1 MAAGFQQV
9 SAMPTPIIAGQ
20 PKEILNINQ
29 ELFDQSV
36 VECGGHEEEPEL
48 KAVLSKVSR
57 WLLPI
62 CFLAGVFSYLES
74 TNLNFAAL
82 QLNAGLGFAP
92 QDYGLGAGLFFLGA
106 ASPSWR

>member
-20 PKEILNINQ
+20 PKDILNINQ

-48 KAVLSKVSR
+48 KAVLSK
-57 WLLPI
+57 
-62 CFLAGVFSYLES
+62 
-74 TNLNFAAL
+74 
-82 QLNAGLGFAP
+82 
-92 QDYGLGAGLFFLGA
+92 
-106 ASPSWR
+106 